1 MKTQNQILSLIG
13 KPGSLKRSQ
22 FKIKLKRE
30 NKHTKSKYNLLLRTL
45 NSKNK
50 EFEQDYFNNFLEEEN
65 LKAKQNKV
73 FDIDK
78 CKKIIKKRPSA
89 KTEQRFESLVTEIDG
104 ASIPIEHRIPQSK
117 IASKLNPIKIYLS
130 NITCV
135 YNENYWCERYG

>member
-1 MKTQNQILSLIG
+1 M
-13 KPGSLKRSQ
+13 
-22 FKIKLKRE
+22 
-30 NKHTKSKYNLLLRTL
+30 L

-73 FDIDK
+73 FDVDK

-89 KTEQRFESLVTEIDG
+89 KIEQRFESLVTEIDG
-104 ASIPIEHRIPQSK
+104 ASIPIGHRIPQSK
-117 IASKLNPIKIYLS
+117 IAIKIYIS

-135 YNENYWCERYG
+135 YHKNYWCERYG